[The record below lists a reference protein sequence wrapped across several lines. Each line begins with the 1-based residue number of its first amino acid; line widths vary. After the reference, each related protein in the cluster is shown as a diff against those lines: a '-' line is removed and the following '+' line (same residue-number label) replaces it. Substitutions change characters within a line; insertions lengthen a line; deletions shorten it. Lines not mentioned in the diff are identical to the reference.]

1 MNKKSKKLLITL
13 CFFALMTLFVFCG
26 FGFGND
32 KANEKNQQPKLTV
45 VHYASGYANVLYVS
59 DNGLLEIPETYQGK
73 PVTSLYIE
81 SRRSYLHSRPSYVFT
96 KIIIPSSL
104 VQLTFNRNYYVK
116 EFVVDENNPN
126 FCVINNHLYDKNGN
140 LVYLANAAE
149 NLIIPS
155 GVVQILELT
164 KHTKSLS
171 IPSSVEYIKEE
182 IFDGAS
188 NLTQISVHPDNQY
201 YEAKDNFLINK
212 ETKCVEFFPRNLQ
225 NVSIPEGVAS
235 LPKINGTINSLT
247 IPSSVKSIE
256 ENALSYA
263 SNLTQISVHPDNQY
277 FEAQNGFLINKE
289 TKCVEF
295 FPRNLQNV
303 SVPEGVFALPNIRY
317 TAKSLTIP
325 ASVEYIA
332 EGALDGARNLTKISV
347 HPDNEYFEVQNN
359 ILINKKARRVEFI
372 PLNLKTVIIPEGIC
386 EIANACQP
394 SKLGIYS
401 DKEVIKRKHEKI
413 IFPESLDYI
422 GNYAF
427 YNCKSLKSITLPQN
441 MKSIGAWAFG
451 FCKSLKT
458 VDFPLTIDSIGA
470 VAFGACHS
478 LKTATLPQGLESLSY
493 SLFEDCYNLT
503 EVYIPDSVTTI
514 GQFVFE
520 DCHNLTEVNIPRNV
534 VRIFDKAFYNCKS
547 LKEIYIPSSVKEMRS
562 FVFLNCKKLTINL
575 YCYVTDEWDN
585 SWNASECPV
594 NYLRHKY

>member
-201 YEAKDNFLINK
+201 YEAKDN
-212 ETKCVEFFPRNLQ
+212 
-225 NVSIPEGVAS
+225 
-235 LPKINGTINSLT
+235 
-247 IPSSVKSIE
+247 
-256 ENALSYA
+256 
-263 SNLTQISVHPDNQY
+263 
-277 FEAQNGFLINKE
+277 FLINKE